1 MPPNAIASNTRI
13 KSPCTV
19 LLQQRSPS
27 SSSSFMNERRSLP
40 ELDGRLTGMF
50 PLLSR
55 RKVGQNLRPV
65 NQPLAGYRRP
75 CRNVAG
81 KRTGDASIMIRVAFV
96 IGDYPP
102 EQLRLREEA
111 ARSYSSDEVEVGI
124 LSVPARPFDGLT
136 PAEIQGAAPLFHEA
150 FRQAEREGY
159 DAVVPLGMLDL
170 GVDGG
175 RSAVDIP
182 VVAPLQAVL
191 HVAAQVGEH
200 FGVVCYHAS
209 AIPRHRA
216 QCIAYG
222 MESFIA
228 GRRASGFY
236 VQQIADNKD
245 KMVESFLAAARALIA
260 EDGADVIIP
269 QGITQCPVQMKPAWL
284 SAQLGVPVVEGIG
297 APIRMAAM
305 LAALGLKQSRI
316 RWQKQGSQPR

>member
-1 MPPNAIASNTRI
+1 
-13 KSPCTV
+13 
-19 LLQQRSPS
+19 
-27 SSSSFMNERRSLP
+27 
-40 ELDGRLTGMF
+40 
-50 PLLSR
+50 
-55 RKVGQNLRPV
+55 
-65 NQPLAGYRRP
+65 
-75 CRNVAG
+75 
-81 KRTGDASIMIRVAFV
+81 MIRVAFV

-102 EQLRLREEA
+102 EQRALREQVA
-111 ARSYSSDEVEVGI
+111 KGYSSAEVEVGI

-136 PAEIQGAAPLFHEA
+136 PAEIQAAAPLFHDA

-159 DAVVPLGMLDL
+159 DAVVPLGMLDI
-170 GVDGG
+170 GVEGG

-200 FGVVCYHAS
+200 FGVVCYHPS

-236 VQQIADNKD
+236 LQHIAENRNK
-245 KMVESFLAAARALIA
+245 MIESFLAAARSLIA
-260 EDGADVIIP
+260 ENGADVIIP

-284 SAQLGVPVVEGIG
+284 SAELGVPVVEGIG
-297 APIRMAAM
+297 APIRMAAL
-305 LAALGLKQSRI
+305 LASLGLKQSRV
-316 RWQKQGSQPR
+316 RWQKQGSQPK